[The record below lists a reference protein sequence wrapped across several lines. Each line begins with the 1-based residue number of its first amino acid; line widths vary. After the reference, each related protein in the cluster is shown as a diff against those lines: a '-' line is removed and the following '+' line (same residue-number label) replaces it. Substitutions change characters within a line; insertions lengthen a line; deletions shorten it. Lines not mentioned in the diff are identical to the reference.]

1 MIFLKTY
8 LSVTEATILG
18 TRIHCLAQRKFFLTK
33 EAAMIDATK
42 TDAFSVEENATWAPM
57 M

>member
-1 MIFLKTY
+1 MFLRTY